1 MVGHDYM
8 KCPMS
13 VTGEPVVRACEV
25 DTTGHGGGDKKKWR
39 EASTDA
45 KEPLKGVLRAV
56 AGARAV
62 RG

>member
-1 MVGHDYM
+1 
-8 KCPMS
+8 MS

-25 DTTGHGGGDKKKWR
+25 DTTGHGGGDEKKWR